1 MIIGKKSLDSNGQ
14 QFHQYQQN
22 EQSITSHLNSL
33 NKKTKRPWRTTF
45 KIQVLD
51 WGRYKNVWAVVET
64 GENHWPAAILWQ
76 TLSHNIVEDTLPWMG
91 FLTHNFSGDRHWLH
105 VQVVVNPTTGTI
117 QWRPLRPTHFCTC
130 PNLGLGFWTSYVMV
144 FLFFCLVS

>member
-1 MIIGKKSLDSNGQ
+1 M
-14 QFHQYQQN
+14 
-22 EQSITSHLNSL
+22 E
-33 NKKTKRPWRTTF
+33 KRQARSFNFLVPGVGLEEFSTLHVGFNNMSVILWRS
-45 KIQVLD
+45 VLF
-51 WGRYKNVWAVVET
+51 VEET

-91 FLTHNFSGDRHWLH
+91 FLTHNFSGDRHWLY

-144 FLFFCLVS
+144 FLFFCLAS